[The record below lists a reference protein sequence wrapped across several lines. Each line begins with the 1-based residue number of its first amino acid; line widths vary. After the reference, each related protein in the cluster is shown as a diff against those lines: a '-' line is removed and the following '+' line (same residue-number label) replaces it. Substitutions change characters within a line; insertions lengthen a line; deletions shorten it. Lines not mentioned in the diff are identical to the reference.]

1 MTTPIDPEIPDDVV
15 TIRVAA
21 DAMAYAA
28 LAAMP
33 LTTATTSFDRAA
45 ARTASAA
52 SKAPTASPPGLSMSR
67 TIERNGSVARGGGKL
82 KLQSFVGRHSGVCA
96 DPATAVHKRTNDRD
110 DRDAFRRR
118 AVWLS
123 AGGWVF

>member
-33 LTTATTSFDRAA
+33 LTTATTSVDRAA

-67 TIERNGSVARGGGKL
+67 TIDETEAR
-82 KLQSFVGRHSGVCA
+82 A
-96 DPATAVHKRTNDRD
+96 
-110 DRDAFRRR
+110 RRR
-118 AVWLS
+118 QPETSVLRRTS
-123 AGGWVF
+123 FRSMRRPSHPGSQENQ